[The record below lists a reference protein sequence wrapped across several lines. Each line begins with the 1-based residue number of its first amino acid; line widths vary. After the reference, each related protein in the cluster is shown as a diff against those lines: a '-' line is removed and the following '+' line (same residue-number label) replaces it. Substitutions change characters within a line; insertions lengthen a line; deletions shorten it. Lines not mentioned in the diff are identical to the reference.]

1 MIELAGKRVQAAV
14 AEKKN
19 ELDGQK
25 FGKEQLLISARY
37 RNRKDLVSALLDNGK
52 AYTVAEVE
60 QMIEKF
66 MKGQVK

>member
-52 AYTVAEVE
+52 TYTVAEVD

>member
-14 AEKKN
+14 AEKKS
-19 ELDGQK
+19 ELDERK

-37 RNRKDLVSALLDNGK
+37 RNRKDLVSALLDDGK
-52 AYTVAEVE
+52 AYAVAEVD
-60 QMIEKF
+60 QLIEKF

>member
-1 MIELAGKRVQAAV
+1 MAGKRVQAVV
-14 AEKKN
+14 AEKKS

-25 FGKEQLLISARY
+25 FCKEQLLISARY
-37 RNRKDLVSALLDNGK
+37 RNRRDLVSALLDDGK
-52 AYTVAEVE
+52 SYTVAEVD

>member
-52 AYTVAEVE
+52 AYTVAEVD